1 MKCQMFIKMFNGN
14 NANHARC
21 NQRFRN
27 RMNTMTYLN
36 EFDCHYGVI
45 MELYRVSVSMSI
57 FYAT

>member
-1 MKCQMFIKMFNGN
+1 MRDVINGSEIEN
-14 NANHARC
+14 NI
-21 NQRFRN
+21 
-27 RMNTMTYLN
+27 TMTYLN